1 MENIEK
7 KIDKMESDLIKKYGR
22 AEVIKFRKIYN
33 EAIDLMIMGS
43 EVEDKE
49 GLEQASRDYYDEA
62 ELIKASLP
70 EDYIEFR
77 ELLSEYG
84 Y

>member
-1 MENIEK
+1 MTENKKKIEK
-7 KIDKMESDLIKKYGR
+7 MEADLIKKYGR
-22 AEVIKFRKIYN
+22 QEVIKFRRIYN

-62 ELIKASLP
+62 ELMKSSLP

-77 ELLSEYG
+77 ELLAECDY
-84 Y
+84 

>member
-1 MENIEK
+1 MTENKKKIEK
-7 KIDKMESDLIKKYGR
+7 MEADLIKKYGKQ
-22 AEVIKFRKIYN
+22 EVIKFRRIYN

-62 ELIKASLP
+62 ELMKSSLP

-77 ELLSEYG
+77 ELLAECDY
-84 Y
+84 

>member
-1 MENIEK
+1 MTKTEK
-7 KIDKMESDLIKKYGR
+7 KIEKMEADLIKKYGR
-22 AEVIKFRKIYN
+22 QEVIKFRRIYN

-62 ELIKASLP
+62 ELMKSSLP

-77 ELLSEYG
+77 ELLAEGG

>member
-1 MENIEK
+1 MTENKKKIEK
-7 KIDKMESDLIKKYGR
+7 MEADLIMKYGR
-22 AEVIKFRKIYN
+22 QEVIKFRRIYN

-62 ELIKASLP
+62 ELMKSSLP

-77 ELLSEYG
+77 ELLAECDY
-84 Y
+84 

>member
-1 MENIEK
+1 MKNIEK
-7 KIDKMESDLIKKYGR
+7 KIDKMENDLIKKYGR
-22 AEVIKFRKIYN
+22 AEVIKFRRIYN

-43 EVEDKE
+43 EIEDKE

-62 ELIKASLP
+62 ELMKESLP

-77 ELLSEYG
+77 ELLIEYG

>member
-7 KIDKMESDLIKKYGR
+7 KIDKMEADLIKKYGR
-22 AEVIKFRKIYN
+22 TEVIRLRRIYN

-43 EVEDKE
+43 EIEDKE

-62 ELIKASLP
+62 ELMKASLP

-84 Y
+84 C

>member
-1 MENIEK
+1 MTKTEK
-7 KIDKMESDLIKKYGR
+7 KIEKMEADLIKKYGR
-22 AEVIKFRKIYN
+22 QEVIKFRSIYN

-62 ELIKASLP
+62 ELMKSSLP

-77 ELLSEYG
+77 ELLAECG

>member
-1 MENIEK
+1 MTKTEK
-7 KIDKMESDLIKKYGR
+7 KIEKMEADLIKKYGR
-22 AEVIKFRKIYN
+22 QEVIKFRRIYN

-62 ELIKASLP
+62 ELMKSSLP

-77 ELLSEYG
+77 ELLAECG